1 MPKSAPRAKRPSP
14 PRSPAVKDG
23 EKRVVITVS
32 VPPRLL
38 SQFDKVA
45 VRQNRSRAG
54 MIMTL
59 MQQAVE
65 GERS

>member
-1 MPKSAPRAKRPSP
+1 M
-14 PRSPAVKDG
+14 
-23 EKRVVITVS
+23 VITVS

>member
-1 MPKSAPRAKRPSP
+1 
-14 PRSPAVKDG
+14 
-23 EKRVVITVS
+23 VVFTVT

-38 SQFDKVA
+38 EQFDEVA
-45 VRQNRSRAG
+45 LRQNRSRAG

-65 GERS
+65 EER